1 MLTESSFAWRAVVSR
16 GLRWGGLAWLGLCL
30 TAAGFNPSV
39 PGVIGPRTA
48 EAVQDTPPTE
58 PPPPETPASSE
69 PSDKPVPEAAEP
81 AESPTSSDDEVPVP
95 EGDAGSSAAGQPA
108 SPPASREADD
118 ELTEDDLA
126 EQIDP
131 NRRPP
136 LAEARDRLEQAI
148 EKMRTAKDRLTQSD
162 TGDDT
167 RKLQN
172 QAADELQKILDLLQQ
187 PPPPSQSQSQNQQ
200 QNQQQQ
206 QQNQQRNQ
214 QQRQSRS
221 QQQRQQ
227 RQRQQQ
233 QRQSG
238 SRRQRQQNR
247 NRQLAQQQ
255 PQPGQQQPGE
265 RSESPQDA
273 QEKLDPAQQKAAEE
287 ARRRAVAND
296 VWGHLPPNVREALQK
311 SFNERYLPKYEEL
324 VRRYYESLA
333 EKQRD

>member
-1 MLTESSFAWRAVVSR
+1 M
-16 GLRWGGLAWLGLCL
+16 
-30 TAAGFNPSV
+30 
-39 PGVIGPRTA
+39 
-48 EAVQDTPPTE
+48 
-58 PPPPETPASSE
+58 
-69 PSDKPVPEAAEP
+69 
-81 AESPTSSDDEVPVP
+81 
-95 EGDAGSSAAGQPA
+95 
-108 SPPASREADD
+108 
-118 ELTEDDLA
+118 
-126 EQIDP
+126 
-131 NRRPP
+131 
-136 LAEARDRLEQAI
+136 AEARERLEQAI
-148 EKMRTAKDRLTQSD
+148 EKMRSAKDRLTQSD

-187 PPPPSQSQSQNQQ
+187 PPPPSQNQNQQNQNQQQQNQQ
-200 QNQQQQ
+200 QNQQQR
-206 QQNQQRNQ
+206 RNQ
-214 QQRQSRS
+214 SRSRS
-221 QQQRQQ
+221 QQQQQ
-227 RQRQQQ
+227 RQ

-255 PQPGQQQPGE
+255 PQPAQQQPGE
-265 RSESPQDA
+265 RSENPQDS
-273 QEKLDPAQQKAAEE
+273 QDKLDPAQQKAAEE

>member
-1 MLTESSFAWRAVVSR
+1 MSTDP
-16 GLRWGGLAWLGLCL
+16 AWLHKRRVGVGCL
-30 TAAGFNPSV
+30 ALVLVVVMAFAPSGIRAQQESP
-39 PGVIGPRTA
+39 PGGSPPA
-48 EAVQDTPPTE
+48 EATTEPITPADDSPNESDTAPTPP
-58 PPPPETPASSE
+58 
-69 PSDKPVPEAAEP
+69 AEP
-81 AESPTSSDDEVPVP
+81 APAQ
-95 EGDAGSSAAGQPA
+95 AGSQDADSTATENKEDAAA
-108 SPPASREADD
+108 SSTNADD
-118 ELTEDDLA
+118 ELSEDDLI

-136 LAEARDRLEQAI
+136 LAEARERLEQAI

-167 RKLQN
+167 RKLQT
-172 QAADELQKILDLLQQ
+172 QAADDLQKILDLLQQ
-187 PPPPSQSQSQNQQ
+187 PPPPSQSSSQN

-206 QQNQQRNQ
+206 QQQQQRQQQNQ
-214 QQRQSRS
+214 QQRQNQSRSRS

-227 RQRQQQ
+227 RQQK
-233 QRQSG
+233 QSG

-255 PQPGQQQPGE
+255 PQPQPGGE
-265 RSESPQDA
+265 RNENPQDS
-273 QEKLDPAQQKAAEE
+273 QDKLDPAQQKAAEE

-311 SFNERYLPKYEEL
+311 SFNERYLPKYEDL

-333 EKQRD
+333 EKRRD

>member
-1 MLTESSFAWRAVVSR
+1 MSTDP
-16 GLRWGGLAWLGLCL
+16 AWLHKRRVGVGCL
-30 TAAGFNPSV
+30 ALVLVVVMVLAPSGIRAQQESP
-39 PGVIGPRTA
+39 PGGSTPA
-48 EAVQDTPPTE
+48 EATTEPITPADDSPNESDTAPTPP
-58 PPPPETPASSE
+58 
-69 PSDKPVPEAAEP
+69 AEP
-81 AESPTSSDDEVPVP
+81 APAQ
-95 EGDAGSSAAGQPA
+95 AGSQDADSTATSNKADSAGTA
-108 SPPASREADD
+108 ADD
-118 ELTEDDLA
+118 ELSEDDLI

-136 LAEARDRLEQAI
+136 LAEARERLEQAI

-167 RKLQN
+167 RKLQT
-172 QAADELQKILDLLQQ
+172 QAADDLQKILDLLQQ
-187 PPPPSQSQSQNQQ
+187 PPPPSQSSSQN

-206 QQNQQRNQ
+206 QQQQRQQQNQ
-214 QQRQSRS
+214 QQRQNQSRSRS

-227 RQRQQQ
+227 RQQQ
-233 QRQSG
+233 QSG

-255 PQPGQQQPGE
+255 PQPQPGGE
-265 RSESPQDA
+265 RNENPQDS
-273 QEKLDPAQQKAAEE
+273 QDKLDPAQQKAAEE

-311 SFNERYLPKYEEL
+311 SFNERYLPKYEDL

-333 EKQRD
+333 EKRRD